1 MHISLHP
8 LINCGK
14 YKLLFENFVIWLQR
28 GEEEEA
34 INDEQQPAEEIEIVD
49 ENGGGKAV

>member
-1 MHISLHP
+1 LTY
-8 LINCGK
+8 CGK
-14 YKLLFENFVIWLQR
+14 YLLLSKNFVIFPQR

-34 INDEQQPAEEIEIVD
+34 IIDEQQPAEEIEIVD